1 VGLGGHYV
9 GGLNFPTAI
18 VASEDLRYWYK
29 LYLNGSGYSHF
40 VEVAAQ
46 GGKLFA
52 AMGSELLVFAL
63 EDVEAA
69 FAGEPFLRPYGAHF
83 DRVRGAL
90 FLLRRPARS
99 EGPRLLEAVLARG
112 GGAGHLPRRGAPVAA
127 LRRHRRVGHCEA
139 RARCPQAGALP
150 ALGRARVEVQ
160 ADRVAP
166 PPRRRAAYPEAPPEV
181 HPRAEGKTAVI
192 YNPPLPL
199 PGAGKELGGE
209 PMFVYAGGSS
219 YVKGFRVLLELLRKA
234 ARGGA
239 RRPCRFYVVAGR
251 GSEGPLKAL
260 SAALGAGSSRA
271 WRETA
276 GWGRSSRWL

>member
-1 VGLGGHYV
+1 MGLGGHYV

-99 EGPRLLEAVLARG
+99 EGQDLPRARG
-112 GGAGHLPRRGAPVAA
+112 SARALGLRVQSLGAQRVGAEDRSRQARYANLHERLRGGEVSSCRRG
-127 LRRHRRVGHCEA
+127 
-139 RARCPQAGALP
+139 
-150 ALGRARVEVQ
+150 
-160 ADRVAP
+160 
-166 PPRRRAAYPEAPPEV
+166 
-181 HPRAEGKTAVI
+181 
-192 YNPPLPL
+192 
-199 PGAGKELGGE
+199 
-209 PMFVYAGGSS
+209 
-219 YVKGFRVLLELLRKA
+219 
-234 ARGGA
+234 RGV
-239 RRPCRFYVVAGR
+239 P
-251 GSEGPLKAL
+251 
-260 SAALGAGSSRA
+260 
-271 WRETA
+271 
-276 GWGRSSRWL
+276 